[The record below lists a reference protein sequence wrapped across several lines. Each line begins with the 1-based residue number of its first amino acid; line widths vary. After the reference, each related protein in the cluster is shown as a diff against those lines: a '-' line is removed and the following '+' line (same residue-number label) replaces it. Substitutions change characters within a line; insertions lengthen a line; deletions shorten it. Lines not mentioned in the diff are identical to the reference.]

1 MKLIEYHNSI
11 HVMLNKVSIHKYST
25 TKKPQKTIF
34 SLLEVYFNLKNNNH
48 TTGNQKLTFESP
60 LSSSS

>member
-34 SLLEVYFNLKNNNH
+34 SLLEVYFNLK
-48 TTGNQKLTFESP
+48 K
-60 LSSSS
+60 